1 MSFTISLRRLPALM
15 GVLGTLAASLSSG
28 CGGGGSS
35 NPGTVTPPAPNRSA
49 CEANPA
55 HSDGRA
61 RWTILIYMNAANN
74 LQPDSLINIGQMA
87 SVGSDANVNIV
98 VQWKQ
103 TLASQINNPFGDDTP
118 SFVGTRRYL
127 IHKHSAADVNNI
139 VHNHDT
145 SSLEVTDRLADP
157 STNSLDP
164 TTGAQMSDMGNVN
177 TLTNFIQWGVNAYPA
192 DNLAVLIWNHGSG
205 WRPVYNSVGTASV
218 HGLPVINVP
227 GRRAF
232 SQDDNS
238 RNEIQTWQLP
248 TAFAG
253 MTTPIDILIF
263 DASLEQMMEVAY
275 QNRKLARVQV
285 GSEESPP
292 GSGYPYDKWLTDLKN
307 SGKNPC
313 DLSSSI
319 VQDFVAAYSGQTGI
333 TQSYL
338 DLSKMD
344 AVRAALESFGTALLP
359 HVNDQAAIIAAART
373 SAVHYGEGASL
384 YEGFIDLY
392 GFADNIANT
401 TTQSDMRTAANNLK
415 ATLVGATG
423 AILQNGRGSTDE
435 TNSHGLSVYIPIP
448 GDFLP
453 AYSNLSLATDAP
465 HWKAFLQQQTQ

>member
-1 MSFTISLRRLPALM
+1 MSSIFSLRRLPALV
-15 GVLGTLAASLSSG
+15 GLVGTLAAAMSG
-28 CGGGGSS
+28 CGGSSS
-35 NPGTVTPPAPNRSA
+35 NVTQVITTRAA

-55 HSDGRA
+55 HTDGRA

-74 LQPDSLINIGQMA
+74 LQPDSLLNIGQMA

-103 TLASQINNPFGDDTP
+103 TLASQINNAFQPDTP

-127 IHKHSAADVNNI
+127 IKKHTAAEVNAIEN
-139 VHNHDT
+139 NQDT
-145 SSLEVTDRLADP
+145 SSLDSDRLADP
-157 STNSLDP
+157 STNTLDSS
-164 TTGAQMSDMGNVN
+164 TGAQMSDMGNIN

-192 DNLAVLIWNHGSG
+192 DNVAVLIWNHGSG
-205 WRPVYNSVGTASV
+205 WRPVYNQIGAASV
-218 HGLPVINVP
+218 RALPKINVP

-232 SQDDNS
+232 SQDDNT

-248 TAFAG
+248 SAFSG
-253 MTTPIDILIF
+253 LSTPVDVLIF

-292 GSGYPYDKWLTDLKN
+292 GNGYPYDKWLTDLKN

-319 VQDFVAAYSGQTGI
+319 VTEFVNAYTGQTGI

-344 AVRAALESFGTALLP
+344 TVRASLEAFGAALLP
-359 HVNDQAAIIAAART
+359 HVTDQASVIAGART
-373 SAVHYGEGASL
+373 NAVHYGEGASL

-401 TTQSDMRTAANNLK
+401 TSQSDMRTAANNLK
-415 ATLVGATG
+415 ATLVGTSG
-423 AILQNGRGSTDE
+423 AILQNGRGSSDE
-435 TNSHGLSVYIPIP
+435 ANSHGLSVYIPIP
-448 GDFLP
+448 GDFLT
-453 AYSNLSLATDAP
+453 AYSNLSLASDAP
-465 HWKAFLQQQTQ
+465 HWQSFLKSQTQ